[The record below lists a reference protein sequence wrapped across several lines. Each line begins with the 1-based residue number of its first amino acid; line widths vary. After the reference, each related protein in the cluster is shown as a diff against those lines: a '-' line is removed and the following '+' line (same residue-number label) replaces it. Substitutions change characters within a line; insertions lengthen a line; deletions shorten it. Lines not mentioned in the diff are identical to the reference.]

1 MEFRD
6 YYKTLGVDRKASQA
20 EIKSAFRKL
29 ARKFHPDVNPNN
41 KDAEA
46 KFKQLNEAY
55 QVIGDADKRKKYD
68 ELGADWEHGV
78 SQEEMMRRYARQ
90 QSAAGAG
97 AGAGS
102 DFGGGDFSDFFSQFF
117 GGGAAAGF
125 GQGAGRR
132 TRGGPSRGFSGFDFD
147 TAGAEPAR
155 APDLHAEVRIPLVD
169 AVKGAKRRLD
179 LVAEDECATCRGS
192 GMIAREEKQGKAR
205 VIRSAEACPTCGGAG
220 VVQARRMLEV
230 TIPAGVADGTQL
242 RLKGQGGRAPRPDQ
256 NGDLFLTVRIE
267 PNPVFALAGRDLR
280 VNLPVWDYEAA
291 LGAEITAP
299 TLDGRVSLK
308 IIPGSQTG
316 RVMRLRGRG
325 LPARGKEPAGD
336 LLYELKV
343 LAPTDLNAKERA
355 LMQDLADSLK
365 ARGIAD
371 PRAELMASK

>member
-6 YYKTLGVDRKASQA
+6 YYKVLGVDRKASDAQ
-20 EIKSAFRKL
+20 IKSAYRKL

-41 KDAEA
+41 KEAEA
-46 KFKQLNEAY
+46 KFKELNEAY

-97 AGAGS
+97 GGGS
-102 DFGGGDFSDFFSQFF
+102 ADFGGGDFSDFFSQFF
-117 GGGAAAGF
+117 GGGGRSGF
-125 GQGAGRR
+125 GRSAGG
-132 TRGGPSRGFSGFDFD
+132 RGGASRGFSNFEFG
-147 TAGAEPAR
+147 TEPAR
-155 APDLHAEVRIPLVD
+155 APDLRAEVGITLAD

-179 LVAEDECATCRGS
+179 LVAEDECVTCGGS

-205 VIRSAEACPTCGGAG
+205 VIRSAEPCPTCGGRG
-220 VVQARRMLEV
+220 VVAARRTLEV
-230 TIPAGVADGTQL
+230 TIPAGVTDGTQL

-256 NGDLFLTVRIE
+256 NGDLFLTIRIE
-267 PNPVFALAGRDLR
+267 PNPVFALTGRDLR
-280 VNLPVWDYEAA
+280 VSLPVWDYEAA

-299 TLDGRVSLK
+299 TIDGRVSLK
-308 IIPGSQTG
+308 IPPGSQTG

-355 LMQDLADSLK
+355 LMQDLATSLK
-365 ARGIAD
+365 DRGVPD
-371 PRAELMASK
+371 PRAELMASKN